1 MKIRR
6 LSQGTVNRIAAGE
19 VIERPA
25 SVVKELVENAID
37 AGAGQIDVSVMDGG
51 KTLIKVADD
60 GTGMSADELV
70 LAVERHATSKL
81 PDDDLV
87 HISHLGFRGEAL
99 ASIAAVS
106 RLAITSRARGAGNA
120 FRIQVDGG
128 RQSDVRPAALNAGTE
143 IEVRDL
149 FYAVPA
155 RLKFLKTDR
164 AEMAEIAAVVRRL
177 AMAAPQTGFVLRSG
191 ERQLL
196 NLAPC
201 GGDGMQTK
209 RLGDIMGPEF
219 IENSVAIDAERDG
232 FNLSGRVSLP
242 TLNRSQATMQFLFVN
257 GRAVRDKVLAG
268 AVRAA
273 YSDFMMRQRFPML
286 ALFITCPPER
296 VDVNVHPA
304 KAEVRFG
311 NQKSV
316 TGLIV
321 SAIREAIAMAG
332 HKTAS
337 RPADTLSSFQ
347 PRGASFTPARP
358 ATGFGEQTST
368 FAGFDTPVADVHGE
382 DADSTGE
389 DLTRNPLGAARAQF
403 HETYILAQTT
413 DGIVIV
419 DQHAAHERL
428 VLERL
433 KAQWKKSGVAT
444 QPLLV
449 PEVINMDQASV
460 ERFAAFAGELSQA
473 GLVTDTFGPDAIVV
487 REVPAALAGANI
499 ARLVADI
506 ADDLE
511 GTGAINSLEERME
524 HLLATMACHNSI
536 RAGRRL
542 KREEMNELLRQ
553 MEQTP
558 YSGQCNHGRPTYVEL
573 KLSDIEKLFS
583 RR

>member
-37 AGAGQIDVSVMDGG
+37 AGAGQIDVSIVDGG
-51 KTLIKVADD
+51 RTLIRVSDD
-60 GTGMSADELV
+60 GEGMSADELE

-87 HISHLGFRGEAL
+87 HISQLGFRGEAL
-99 ASIAAVS
+99 ASIGAVA
-106 RLAITSRARGAGNA
+106 RLKIISRARGA
-120 FRIQVDGG
+120 DGAHEVRVEG
-128 RQSDVRPAALNAGTE
+128 ARQFAVRPAALNAGTE

-155 RLKFLKTDR
+155 RLKFLKSER
-164 AEMAEIAAVVRRL
+164 AETAEIAAVMRRL
-177 AMAAPQTGFVLRSG
+177 AMAAPQTGFSLRSG
-191 ERQLL
+191 QRQLL
-196 NLAPC
+196 DLAPRP
-201 GGDGMQTK
+201 GPDGQTR
-209 RLGDIMGPEF
+209 RLGDIMGSDF
-219 IENSVAIDAERDG
+219 IENSVAIEAGRDE
-232 FNLSGRVSLP
+232 FRLEGRVSLP

-257 GRAVRDKVLAG
+257 GRAVRDKVLTG
-268 AVRAA
+268 AVRGA
-273 YSDFMMRQRFPML
+273 YSDFLMRQRFPML
-286 ALFITCPPER
+286 ALFITCPPEM

-304 KAEVRFG
+304 KAEVRFRE
-311 NQKSV
+311 QKSI

-321 SAIREAIAMAG
+321 SSIREAIGLAG
-332 HKTAS
+332 HRTAS
-337 RPADTLSSFQ
+337 NVEGAINAFQQRQPAYAPTRPAGGF
-347 PRGASFTPARP
+347 AEAPA
-358 ATGFGEQTST
+358 T
-368 FAGFDTPVADVHGE
+368 FAGFEAPGADVRE
-382 DADSTGE
+382 NREPETQNLE
-389 DLTRNPLGAARAQF
+389 QNPLGAARAQF
-403 HETYILAQTT
+403 HETYILAQTA

-433 KAQWKKSGVAT
+433 KAEWQKSAIAT

-449 PEVINMDQASV
+449 PEVVNLDAATV
-460 ERFAAFAGELSQA
+460 ERFAAHSEELAKA
-473 GLVTDTFGPDAIVV
+473 GLMTDAFGPDAIIV

-499 ARLVADI
+499 ARLIADI

-511 GTGAINSLEERME
+511 TAEGANSLSERIE
-524 HLLATMACHNSI
+524 NLLATMACHNSV

-542 KREEMNELLRQ
+542 KPEEMNALLRQ

-573 KLSDIEKLFS
+573 KLSDIEKLFA